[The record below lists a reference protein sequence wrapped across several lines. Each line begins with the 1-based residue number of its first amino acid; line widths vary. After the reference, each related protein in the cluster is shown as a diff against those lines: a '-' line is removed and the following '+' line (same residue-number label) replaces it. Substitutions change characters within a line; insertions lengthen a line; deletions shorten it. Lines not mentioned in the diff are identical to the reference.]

1 MFKSLALAA
10 LFSLTSLTA
19 ATQINH
25 AGTIQVVDASNTAT
39 KLGCLTAAGKFT
51 QPRAASECGT
61 FSQFDNRKRDG
72 APSDYSGQYDLY
84 TSAGSCTFRSKR
96 DAFIDSPLR
105 CVANYFPTYLDNFY
119 ANAVSLCSGL
129 ISFAWGGRRWDGFE
143 EVGANVCVQKY
154 NGVAIMGY
162 YAAYQ
167 VFEVAKLPAIGE
179 SVDVFVSDGDE
190 SDRKQVQLN
199 WVQQ

>member
-1 MFKSLALAA
+1 MFKSLTLTAL
-10 LFSLTSLTA
+10 LSLTPFTT

-51 QPRAASECGT
+51 QPRAASDCGT
-61 FSQFDNRKRDG
+61 FSQFDNRARDG
-72 APSDYSGQYDLY
+72 APADYSGQYDLY

-119 ANAVSLCSGL
+119 VNAVSLSSDLIRFYLSGE
-129 ISFAWGGRRWDGFE
+129 GEDE
-143 EVGANVCVQKY
+143 
-154 NGVAIMGY
+154 MG
-162 YAAYQ
+162 
-167 VFEVAKLPAIGE
+167 
-179 SVDVFVSDGDE
+179 
-190 SDRKQVQLN
+190 
-199 WVQQ
+199 

>member
-1 MFKSLALAA
+1 
-10 LFSLTSLTA
+10 
-19 ATQINH
+19 
-25 AGTIQVVDASNTAT
+25 
-39 KLGCLTAAGKFT
+39 
-51 QPRAASECGT
+51 
-61 FSQFDNRKRDG
+61 
-72 APSDYSGQYDLY
+72 
-84 TSAGSCTFRSKR
+84 
-96 DAFIDSPLR
+96 
-105 CVANYFPTYLDNFY
+105 
-119 ANAVSLCSGL
+119 
-129 ISFAWGGRRWDGFE
+129 
-143 EVGANVCVQKY
+143 VCVQKY